1 MTLDRMPSD
10 RDENTYLN
18 DPESGAEMARLLD
31 QDRTL
36 TAAMGGL
43 LPELG
48 GEIEGIHD
56 VLDLACGPGGWVQEL
71 AFANPKF
78 DVTGVDISKA
88 MIEYARMQARV
99 RHLKNATFAVM
110 DVTAA
115 FDDIP
120 DDSFDLVN
128 GRTMAGFMKKESWP
142 RVLGECARV
151 LRPGGVLRLTEV
163 DHWGTSNAPAFSK
176 LMDLAYQAIWYDGH
190 SFDPSRRT
198 FGVTPLLERFQREA
212 GLEVAGH
219 RAYAVNFSSGQPA
232 YQAMCDNFKS
242 FFQLIQPFL
251 LKVRGAFG
259 EVAAIPPKEELDR
272 LYEQTMLE
280 MLQDDFAGIF
290 YLLTVW
296 GRKP

>member
-110 DVTAA
+110 DATAA

-219 RAYAVNFSSGQPA
+219 RAYAVNFSSGQTA

-251 LKVRGAFG
+251 LKVRGAYG